1 MIWAD
6 YAILLVVAVSA
17 FISVARGFV
26 RESIS
31 LAAWVLAFWVALSF
45 AEPLSVWLTGY
56 ISLPS
61 ARLSVAFLILF
72 ITTLILGGL
81 VNNLMGQLVHRT
93 GLTGTDRAV
102 GILFGV
108 GRGVVLAAVLLFL
121 AGLTPLPE
129 DAWWSES
136 LFIDHLEPAL
146 HWMRDWLPP
155 DLADHFRFP

>member
-31 LAAWVLAFWVALSF
+31 LAAWVLAFWIALSF
-45 AEPLSVWLTGY
+45 AEPLASWLTGY

-81 VNNLMGQLVHRT
+81 VNNLMGQLVQRT

-129 DAWWSES
+129 DAWWGES
-136 LFIDHLEPAL
+136 LFIDHMEPVL